1 MARRTVTLD
10 EKIEKAQAE
19 VISAKERYD
28 KALDELE
35 KLLTKR
41 RELEN
46 EALIKAFTASDKSLA
61 EVLAF
66 LNGNFTENDEG

>member
-10 EKIEKAQAE
+10 EKIERAQAE
-19 VISAKERYD
+19 VVSAKERYD

-41 RELEN
+41 QELEN
-46 EALIKAFTASDKSLA
+46 KELIKAFTASNKSLA
-61 EVLAF
+61 EVVAF
-66 LNGNFTENDEG
+66 LNGNSDEINEG

>member
-1 MARRTVTLD
+1 MARRSFTLD

-41 RELEN
+41 RELDN
-46 EALIKAFTASDKSLA
+46 EALSKAFTASDKSLA
-61 EVLAF
+61 KVVAF
-66 LNGNFTENDEG
+66 LNGKSAETDEG